1 MAKRLNPRRV
11 PATQADVERAERRGQ
26 AFGVSTAMAIFFTVL
41 LDKHGATAEEL
52 QVFWREVCDLSESIT
67 KGYVSASD
75 LRDTL
80 AKEYGIEV

>member
-1 MAKRLNPRRV
+1 MARKPNPRRV
-11 PATQADVERAERRGQ
+11 PVSQQDVERAERRGQ
-26 AFGVSTAMAIFFTVL
+26 AFGVSMAMAIFFTVL

-52 QVFWREVCDLSESIT
+52 QVFWREVCELSDSIT
-67 KGYVSASD
+67 KGYVNTAD